1 MFGLVEFGES
11 ARRSYRTTATR
22 ISAERKRT
30 ARVANRVIASS
41 RVRPHMLTLTLP
53 GRRSLS
59 RSAIMAGASMLEA
72 IRVPSVDGPDSFRHF
87 LGQPGVKLR
96 RDLIDL
102 AIRGLLQAPA
112 F

>member
-1 MFGLVEFGES
+1 
-11 ARRSYRTTATR
+11 
-22 ISAERKRT
+22 
-30 ARVANRVIASS
+30 
-41 RVRPHMLTLTLP
+41 
-53 GRRSLS
+53 
-59 RSAIMAGASMLEA
+59 MAGASMLEA

-112 F
+112 FFLDFAATLRPPSPRTAPAAPAWIGYQKRQSVV